1 MKLADIIDT
10 FITGDWGEESPTQD
24 TPNAAYCVRGADI
37 VPITNHNFT
46 DIPQRYVCDRTKET
60 KLLAAGDLVIEKS
73 GGSPTQSTGRI
84 VYVSEDL
91 IKAKGNVVCSNFCTA
106 FRVKAG
112 WNPLYVYYFW
122 QNVYNH
128 GAFFNFEGKTSGI
141 KNLQLDNALSAIDIE
156 YLPLEKQN
164 QIVASLASIDEK
176 IKVNRQIND
185 NLEAMAKQLYDYW
198 FVQFDFPN
206 EEGKPYKSNGGAM
219 VWNEKLKREI
229 PQRWSDCVLGDYIG
243 RITNGLN
250 PRKNFVLGSGN
261 NYYVTIRSLVGTTID
276 WNNCDRCDDEAL
288 SKINSRSQLQIGD
301 IIFSA
306 IGTIGRTYYI
316 LEEPTNWNIS
326 ETSFTL
332 RAKENVPNDFFYG
345 MLRSNEIQIKAD
357 KAAMGSTLRCLVM
370 DSLCSLQYIEIP
382 NYMMKLFA
390 AKVSPLYRQIH
401 RNNKE
406 IAELTKQRDKLLP
419 LLMNGQ
425 AMVNYHLSASFL
437 SSLILYRDQYKFY
450 DMKETIIQAVLDGM
464 RAVLTENQLD
474 LLTDVTRKALSECEI
489 TPKATE
495 EEQRNKENVELLGAF
510 ISSKKVEG
518 CSDKT
523 IHYYKSSIEKL
534 IATVKKNVCD
544 ISTNDIRCYL
554 AEQQEQRVLSKVTID
569 NLRRIYSSFFSWLE
583 DEDYITKSPV
593 RRIHKVRTDALVKE
607 VLTDENIEVLRD
619 SCQEL
624 RDIAMIDLLLST
636 GIRVGELVK
645 INREDIDFQERQC
658 VVFGKGNKEREVYF
672 NARTKIHLKKYL
684 EQRTDTN
691 PALFVSLHEPHTRL
705 TISGVEVRLRQLGK
719 RVNLNKVHPHKFRR
733 TLATMAID
741 KGMPIEQVQ
750 KMLGHVKIDTTL
762 HYAMVN
768 QTNVKIAH
776 RKFLN

>member
-1 MKLADIIDT
+1 
-10 FITGDWGEESPTQD
+10 
-24 TPNAAYCVRGADI
+24 
-37 VPITNHNFT
+37 
-46 DIPQRYVCDRTKET
+46 
-60 KLLAAGDLVIEKS
+60 
-73 GGSPTQSTGRI
+73 
-84 VYVSEDL
+84 
-91 IKAKGNVVCSNFCTA
+91 
-106 FRVKAG
+106 
-112 WNPLYVYYFW
+112 
-122 QNVYNH
+122 
-128 GAFFNFEGKTSGI
+128 
-141 KNLQLDNALSAIDIE
+141 
-156 YLPLEKQN
+156 
-164 QIVASLASIDEK
+164 
-176 IKVNRQIND
+176 
-185 NLEAMAKQLYDYW
+185 MAKQFYDYW

-206 EEGKPYKSNGGAM
+206 EEGKPYKSSGGAM

-229 PQRWSDCVLGDYIG
+229 PQGWSDCVLGDYIG

-382 NYMMKLFA
+382 SYMMKLFA

-406 IAELTKQRDKLLP
+406 IAELTKQRDELLP

-425 AMVNYHLSASFL
+425 ASVNYHLSASFL

-450 DMKETIIQAVLDGM
+450 DMKETIIQTVLDGM

-544 ISTNDIRCYL
+544 IATNDIRCYL
-554 AEQQEQRVLSKVTID
+554 ADQQEQRGLSKVTID

-619 SCQEL
+619 SCHEL

-636 GIRVGELVK
+636 GMRVGELVK
-645 INREDIDFQERQC
+645 INRDDIDFQERQC

>member
-1 MKLADIIDT
+1 
-10 FITGDWGEESPTQD
+10 
-24 TPNAAYCVRGADI
+24 
-37 VPITNHNFT
+37 
-46 DIPQRYVCDRTKET
+46 
-60 KLLAAGDLVIEKS
+60 
-73 GGSPTQSTGRI
+73 
-84 VYVSEDL
+84 
-91 IKAKGNVVCSNFCTA
+91 
-106 FRVKAG
+106 
-112 WNPLYVYYFW
+112 
-122 QNVYNH
+122 
-128 GAFFNFEGKTSGI
+128 
-141 KNLQLDNALSAIDIE
+141 
-156 YLPLEKQN
+156 
-164 QIVASLASIDEK
+164 
-176 IKVNRQIND
+176 
-185 NLEAMAKQLYDYW
+185 MARQLYDYW

-206 EEGKPYKSNGGAM
+206 EKGKPYKSSGGDM

-229 PQRWSDCVLGDYIG
+229 PEG
-243 RITNGLN
+243 
-250 PRKNFVLGSGN
+250 
-261 NYYVTIRSLVGTTID
+261 
-276 WNNCDRCDDEAL
+276 WNVANVFDEL
-288 SKINSRSQLQIGD
+288 SVQYGFP
-301 IIFSA
+301 FS
-306 IGTIGRTYYI
+306 TELFT
-316 LEEPTNWNIS
+316 EEPTSIPVVRIRDILENSVSAYSEEEVDEKYKLQKQDLLVGMDGNFHMNYWNDNVS
-326 ETSFTL
+326 YLNQRSVRL
-332 RAKENVPNDFFYG
+332 RAKSKSTVSIMQAKYDIAPY
-345 MLRSNEIQIKAD
+345 IKA
-357 KAAMGSTLRCLVM
+357 KELRAKGSTVGHLSDKDLKELFVLVCPNIDFRNKFDSILAEIIENRCEM
-370 DSLCSLQYIEIP
+370 I
-382 NYMMKLFA
+382 
-390 AKVSPLYRQIH
+390 
-401 RNNKE
+401 
-406 IAELTKQRDKLLP
+406 ELTKQRDELLL

-425 AMVNYHLSASFL
+425 ATVNYHLSASFL

-450 DMKETIIQAVLDGM
+450 DMKETIIQTVLDGM

-544 ISTNDIRCYL
+544 IATNDIRCYL
-554 AEQQEQRVLSKVTID
+554 ADQQEQRGLSKVTID

-619 SCQEL
+619 SCHEL

-636 GIRVGELVK
+636 GMRVGELVK
-645 INREDIDFQERQC
+645 INRDDIDFQERQC

-719 RVNLNKVHPHKFRR
+719 KVNLNKVHPHKFRR